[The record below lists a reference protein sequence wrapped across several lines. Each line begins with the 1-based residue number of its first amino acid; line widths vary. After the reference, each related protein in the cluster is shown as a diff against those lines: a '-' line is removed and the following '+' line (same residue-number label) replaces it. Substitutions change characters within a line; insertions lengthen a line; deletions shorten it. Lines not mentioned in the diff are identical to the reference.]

1 MVSAL
6 SRKPATAAAT
16 LTLSPLGIAPDAAWS
31 TCSHGRGT
39 TPGVESGRRVST
51 TFWQLTIVR

>member
-6 SRKPATAAAT
+6 SRNPATAAAT
-16 LTLSPLGIAPDAAWS
+16 LALSPLGIAPDAAWS

-39 TPGVESGRRVST
+39 TPGVESGRRVSA
-51 TFWQLTIVR
+51 TF